1 MLRSLYIAGT
11 GMITQRAKMDVIT
24 NNIANLDTV
33 GYKNDEMISRSF
45 SDLLLYQINDP
56 DVVNQRKEV
65 GPLNTGIHIDQVFTD
80 YTQGP
85 LEETDVQTDL
95 AIQGEGFFAVSTPQ
109 GVRYTRSG
117 NFAVNSNGYLIT
129 QDGYYVQGQGG
140 GNLQVGTGDF
150 TVANDGTVTAGGQTV
165 GKLRLVTFENLTDLR
180 KTGNNLYTTYNNAQP
195 VDVANPDI
203 KQGWQEGSNVDMA
216 TVMVNMLS
224 TQRSYQSNQQ
234 IVKMVDE
241 TLGKTVNEIAKF

>member
-24 NNIANLDTV
+24 NNIANMDTV
-33 GYKNDEMISRSF
+33 GFKGDEMISRSF
-45 SDLLLYQINDP
+45 SDLLLNEINDP
-56 DVVNQRKEV
+56 DIVNQRREV
-65 GPLNTGIHIDQVFTD
+65 GPLNTGIHVDQVFTD
-80 YTQGP
+80 FSAGP
-85 LEETDVQTDL
+85 LEETDLQTDL
-95 AIQGEGFFAVSTPQ
+95 AIQSDGFFAVSTPQ

-117 NFAVNSNGYLIT
+117 NFTVNSNGYLVT
-129 QDGYYVQGQGG
+129 QEGYYVLGQNG

-150 TVANDGTVTAGGQTV
+150 TVAGDGTITAEGRNA

-203 KQGWQEGSNVDMA
+203 KQGWQETSNVDMA

-224 TQRSYQSNQQ
+224 TQRNYQSNQQ

-241 TLGKTVNEIAKF
+241 TLAKTVNEIAKF